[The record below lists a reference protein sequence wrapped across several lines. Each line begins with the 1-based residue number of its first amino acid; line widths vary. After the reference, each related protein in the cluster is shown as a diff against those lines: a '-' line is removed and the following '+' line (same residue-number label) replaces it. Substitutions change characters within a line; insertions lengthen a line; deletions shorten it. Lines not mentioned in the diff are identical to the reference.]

1 MTRSQRI
8 IAIVHDRSLT
18 DQIRAIRIAEILEEV
33 YFAGHKQGVSDAV
46 QSFGDTANKL
56 IRLHLTEED
65 KI

>member
-8 IAIVHDRSLT
+8 IEIVRDWTST
-18 DQIRAIRIAEILEEV
+18 DQIRAIRIDEVLEEV

-56 IRLHLTEED
+56 IRLHLNED
-65 KI
+65 KL

>member
-1 MTRSQRI
+1 MTPSQRI
-8 IAIVHDRSLT
+8 IEIVRDRSLT
-18 DQIRAIRIAEILEEV
+18 DQIRAIRIDEVLEEV

-56 IRLHLTEED
+56 IRLHLTED